1 MPNHAL
7 HLRSQG
13 IPAAQMLQY
22 NNRWD
27 RLVMSTAAELRPEMN
42 PKVWD

>member
-1 MPNHAL
+1 MPIRAL
-7 HLRSQG
+7 HRSSQG

-27 RLVMSTAAELRPEMN
+27 RLVMSTAAELRADMN
-42 PKVWD
+42 PQVWD